1 MYIILV
7 VFLLVLIAKFS
18 KNKEQYFFDYKHR
31 NKCINNTNSN
41 LINWITNPNLRKIYN
56 TTYRS
61 NPLYIGEHK
70 YYSFMK

>member
-7 VFLLVLIAKFS
+7 IFLLVLIVKFS

-31 NKCINNTNSN
+31 NKCINNTN
-41 LINWITNPNLRKIYN
+41 LINRIANSNLRKIYN
-56 TTYRS
+56 TTYKS

>member
-7 VFLLVLIAKFS
+7 IFLLVLIVKFS
-18 KNKEQYFFDYKHR
+18 KNKKQYFFNYKYR
-31 NKCINNTNSN
+31 NNTNGN
-41 LINWITNPNLRKIYN
+41 LIHLNSNPRKKYN

-61 NPLYIGEHK
+61 YPLYIGEHK